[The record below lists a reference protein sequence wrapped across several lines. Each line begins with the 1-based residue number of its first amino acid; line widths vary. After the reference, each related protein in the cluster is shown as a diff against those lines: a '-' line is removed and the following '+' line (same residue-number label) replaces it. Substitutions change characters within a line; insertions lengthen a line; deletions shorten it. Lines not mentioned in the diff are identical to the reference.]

1 MEQELENRFDEFEK
15 PLIIRRKLLP
25 WWIKIFCWI
34 FMLMGGCSVGA
45 LIFNLFTPNIYLSIY
60 GFTTY
65 NTFSGI
71 GMFIIAI
78 IIFKGYAAYTLWFE
92 KQNAIFI
99 AKLDAIIG
107 IAICLFSMI
116 ILPFI
121 FRSIRFEF
129 RFELIL
135 LIIFYIRLN
144 KIEYEWNNLKTI

>member
-15 PLIIRRKLLP
+15 PSIIRRKLLP

-45 LIFNLFTPNIYLSIY
+45 LIFNLFTPSIRLSIY

-65 NTFSGI
+65 NAFSGV

-78 IIFKGYAAYTLWFE
+78 VIFKGYAAYALWFE
-92 KQNAIFI
+92 KQNAILIGKF
-99 AKLDAIIG
+99 DAIAG

-116 ILPFI
+116 ILPFV

-144 KIEYEWNNLKTI
+144 KIEYKWNNLKTI